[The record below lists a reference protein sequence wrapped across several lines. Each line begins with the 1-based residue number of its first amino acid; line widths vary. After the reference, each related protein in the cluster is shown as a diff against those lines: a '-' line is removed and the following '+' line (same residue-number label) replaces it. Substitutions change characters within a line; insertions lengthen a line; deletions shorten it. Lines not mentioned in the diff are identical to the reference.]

1 MDAVSFLLA
10 LGSTL
15 RITRFLTKDTLAA
28 PLRAQVIRRT
38 GPDSR
43 WTELSTCPWCLSIYV
58 ATATVCAA
66 WWAGGSAWFQ
76 IPALVLTTSYLVGI
90 AGRWI
95 D

>member
-1 MDAVSFLLA
+1 MDVVPFLLA
-10 LGSTL
+10 LGATL
-15 RITRFLTKDTLAA
+15 RITRFLAKDVLAA
-28 PLRAQVIRRT
+28 PIRAQVIRRT

-58 ATATVCAA
+58 ATAAVCAA

-76 IPALVLTTSYLVGI
+76 IPAFALTISYLVGV